1 MPDTPNP
8 DVYDN
13 YLDQTTQK
21 FRSSFNNTIT
31 PYPVTKTI
39 VDLFEEQVIKTP
51 GNVAIRWRNE
61 ETSYRALNAQVNK
74 LANYLIDAGVKNNDT
89 IGVLVTRS
97 PNLIIALL
105 AILKAGATYVPI
117 DPEYP
122 VNRQEYIVTNSAIK
136 IVLTNTENRL
146 TTINDNIRVIQLG
159 EKPDESFSAE
169 DPNIEI
175 DSHQLAY
182 IIYTSG
188 STGNPKGVM
197 IEHHSVVNLI
207 KWVNTEFSIGGEDRL
222 MFITSICFDL
232 SVYDIFGILSSGGSV
247 VIAEKEETMDLAT
260 LAVMLQSNKVTFW
273 DSVPSTL
280 DFLVRGLEAN
290 AIDYIQ
296 TDLRVVF
303 LSGDWIPVNLPARI
317 KKFFPNARVISLG
330 GATEA
335 TVWSNF
341 YAINKIEPSW
351 KSIPYGKP
359 IANNFFYILDHNLAP
374 VPFGEQGELF
384 IGGVGVARAYANDPE
399 KTNYSFMPDPFNPDC
414 GGQMYRTGDIG
425 RMMPDGNMEFL
436 GRKDQQVKIRG
447 FRVELGEIESV
458 AREYKFVDQAIVL
471 AKDMNGLKRLI
482 GYIVPK
488 MGYDRDAMI
497 LFLKRKLPEY
507 MVPGLWM
514 ELGKLPLNPNGKID
528 RNALPDVHEFQL
540 VNDRLAPRNKAEA
553 ALADIWKRVL
563 AINDVGMLDNFFDL
577 GGQLLLAV
585 QMLAEVEKQFKKK
598 VSINSIFKYP
608 TIELLAEFLASEKA
622 KDRYKS
628 LVPIKA
634 TGSKTP
640 LYIIHGD
647 GYNMS
652 NFVSLANYLDE
663 QQPLFSLQPVGLDG
677 KDEPFDRIEDMAAHY
692 VSEILHHNPN
702 GPYAIVGYS
711 FGGYVAIEIKRQLE
725 SMGKQ
730 IKMLG
735 VFDTDAGVLQ
745 YKKSGLKKVPKKLIR
760 QFPKALFVVK
770 SLINTPYEAIH
781 YQKEL
786 AAKKFKSF
794 SSKFVKHDEALTDID
809 LNLYKINVNHEVAL
823 NNYTL
828 KPFNGK
834 LHLFKAQSR
843 MYFVDELEFLGW
855 KKFAKDEV
863 IVYDIPGDHK
873 TMFLPPHVKELASM
887 LQNILND

>member
-1 MPDTPNP
+1 MPDTPDLVVFDDHLNLE
-8 DVYDN
+8 N
-13 YLDQTTQK
+13 QK
-21 FRSSFNNTIT
+21 LQNSFNNTIT

-39 VDLFEEQVIKTP
+39 VDLFEEQVVKTP
-51 GNVAIRWRNE
+51 RNVALRWRNE
-61 ETSYRALNAQVNK
+61 EITYATLNALANQ

-89 IGVLVTRS
+89 VGVLITRS
-97 PNLIIALL
+97 PNLIAGLL
-105 AILKAGATYVPI
+105 AILKAGGTYVPI

-122 VNRQEYIVTNSAIK
+122 VSRQEYIVTNSAVK
-136 IVLTNTENRL
+136 IVLTNTENKL
-146 TTINDNIRVIQLG
+146 TTITDTIRVIDLNERPQEG
-159 EKPDESFSAE
+159 FPSEN
-169 DPNIEI
+169 PNVKI

-197 IEHHSVVNLI
+197 IEHHSVVNLNQ
-207 KWVNTEFSIGGEDRL
+207 WVNTEFNIGDNDRL

-232 SVYDIFGILSSGGSV
+232 SVYDVFGVLSSGGSV
-247 VIAEKEETMDLAT
+247 VIAEKDETMDLDA
-260 LAVMLQSNKVTFW
+260 LAVMMQKHKVTFW

-280 DFLVRGLEAN
+280 DFMVRGLEAN
-290 AIDYIQ
+290 ARDYIQ
-296 TDLRVVF
+296 TDLRIVF

-317 KKFFPNARVISLG
+317 KKFFPNARIISLG

-341 YAINKIEPSW
+341 YDIEKVNPSW

-359 IANNFFYILDHNLAP
+359 IANNFFYILDSNLAP

-384 IGGVGVARAYANDPE
+384 IGGVGVARAYANDPV
-399 KTNYSFMPDPFNPDC
+399 KTSYSFMPDPFNPDC

-471 AKDMNGLKRLI
+471 AKDLNGLKRLI

-488 MGYDRDAMI
+488 KGYDRDAMI

-514 ELGKLPLNPNGKID
+514 ELSELPLNPNGKID
-528 RNALPDVHEFQL
+528 RNALPDVNEFQL
-540 VNDRLAPRNKAEA
+540 VNDVVAPRNEAEVI
-553 ALADIWKRVL
+553 LADVWKTVL
-563 AINDVGMLDNFFDL
+563 AINNVGILDNFFDL
-577 GGQLLLAV
+577 GGQSLLAV
-585 QMLAEVEKQFKKK
+585 QMLAEVEKRFKKK
-598 VSINSIFKYP
+598 VSINNIFKYP
-608 TIELLAEFLASEKA
+608 TIALLAEFLSSEKA
-622 KDRYKS
+622 KDSYKS
-628 LVPIKA
+628 LVPIKPNGTKA
-634 TGSKTP
+634 P

-652 NFVSLANYLDE
+652 NFVSLAHYLDE

-677 KDEPFDRIEDMAAHY
+677 KDEPFNNLEDMAAHY

-711 FGGYVAIEIKRQLE
+711 FGGYVAIEVKRQLE
-725 SMGKQ
+725 KMGKEV
-730 IKMLG
+730 KTLG

-770 SLINTPYEAIH
+770 SLISTPSEAIN

-786 AAKKFKSF
+786 AAKKIKKF
-794 SSKFVKHDEALTDID
+794 SSKFVKQEDELADID
-809 LNLYKINVNHEVAL
+809 LNLYKVNVNHEVAL
-823 NNYTL
+823 NNYEL

-834 LHLFKAQSR
+834 LHLFKAHNR
-843 MYFVDELEFLGW
+843 MYYVDEQEFLGW
-855 KKFAKDEV
+855 KKFAKDGV
-863 IVYDIPGDHK
+863 IVYDIPGDHR
-873 TMFLPPHVKELASM
+873 TMFLPPHVKELATI
-887 LQNILND
+887 LQKILND

>member
-1 MPDTPNP
+1 MPDTPNQ
-8 DVYDN
+8 DVYDD
-13 YLDQTTQK
+13 YLNQTTQK
-21 FRSSFNNTIT
+21 LQSSFNNTIT

-51 GNVAIRWRNE
+51 GNIALRWRDE
-61 ETSYRALNAQVNK
+61 ETTYAALNARANQ
-74 LANYLIDAGVKNNDT
+74 LANYLVNAGVKNNDT
-89 IGVLVTRS
+89 VGVLITRS
-97 PNLIIALL
+97 PDLIIALF

-146 TTINDNIRVIQLG
+146 TNINDNIRVIHLG

-207 KWVNTEFSIGGEDRL
+207 QWVNTEFSISGDDRL

-232 SVYDIFGILSSGGSV
+232 SVYEIFGMLSSGGSV

-260 LAVMLQSNKVTFW
+260 LAVMLQRDKVTFW

-290 AIDYIQ
+290 SNGYIQ

-317 KKFFPNARVISLG
+317 KSFSPNARVISLG

-341 YAINKIEPSW
+341 YDIIKVDPSW

-359 IANNFFYILDHNLAP
+359 IANNFFYILDSSLAP
-374 VPFGEQGELF
+374 VSFGEQGELF

-458 AREYKFVDQAIVL
+458 AREYKFVDHAIVL

-488 MGYDRDAMI
+488 NGYDRDAMI

-514 ELGKLPLNPNGKID
+514 ELGELPLNPNGKID
-528 RNALPDVHEFQL
+528 RNALPDVNEFQL
-540 VNDRLAPRNKAEA
+540 VNDRMAPRNDAEA
-553 ALADIWKRVL
+553 ALVDIWKQVL

-577 GGQLLLAV
+577 GGQSLLAV
-585 QMLAEVEKQFKKK
+585 QMLAEVEKKFKKK
-598 VSINSIFKYP
+598 LSINSIFKYP
-608 TIELLAEFLASEKA
+608 TIELLAEFLTNEKA

-628 LVPIKA
+628 LVPIKS
-634 TGSKTP
+634 TGTKIP
-640 LYIIHGD
+640 LYIVHGD

-663 QQPLFSLQPVGLDG
+663 DQPLFSLQPVGLDG
-677 KDEPFDRIEDMAAHY
+677 KDEPYDRMEDMAAHY
-692 VSEILHHNPN
+692 VNEILHHNPN

-725 SMGKQ
+725 SMGKEV
-730 IKMLG
+730 KTLG
-735 VFDTDAGVLQ
+735 IFDTDAGVLH
-745 YKKSGLKKVPKKLIR
+745 YKKSGLRKVPKKLIR

-770 SLINTPYEAIH
+770 SLINNPAEAIN

-786 AAKKFKSF
+786 AAKKFKKL
-794 SSKFVKHDEALTDID
+794 SSKFGRQDEELTDID
-809 LNLYKINVNHEVAL
+809 LNLYKININHEVAL

-828 KPFNGK
+828 KPFHGK

-863 IVYDIPGDHK
+863 IVHDIPGDHK
-873 TMFLPPHVKELASM
+873 TMFLPPHVKELAAM